1 MAVGSKSKVRTRVHP
16 LGDRV
21 LVKRMEAGEEKVGS
35 LYVPDTAKEKPLRA
49 KVLAVG
55 PGKVGEDGKRVPMS
69 VKAGDTVMIGKY
81 SGTDLKI
88 DGEECVILREEDI
101 LAVEE

>member
-1 MAVGSKSKVRTRVHP
+1 MAAGSKSKRLTRIHP

-21 LVKRMEAGEEKVGS
+21 MVKRLETEEERVGS

-55 PGKVGEDGKRVPMS
+55 PGRLDEKGKRVAMS
-69 VKAGDTVMIGKY
+69 VKAGNTVLIGKY
-81 SGTDLKI
+81 AGTDMKI
-88 DGEECVILREEDI
+88 EGEECVILREDDI
-101 LAVEE
+101 LAVDE

>member
-1 MAVGSKSKVRTRVHP
+1 MAVGSKSKRMTRIRP

-21 LVKRMEAGEEKVGS
+21 LVQRIEEEVEKVGS

-55 PGKVGEDGKRVPMS
+55 PGRLDEKGKRIAMS
-69 VKAGDTVMIGKY
+69 VKAGDTVLIGKY
-81 SGTDLKI
+81 AGTELKI
-88 DGEECVILREEDI
+88 EGEECVILREDEI
-101 LAVEE
+101 LGIEE

>member
-1 MAVGSKSKVRTRVHP
+1 
-16 LGDRV
+16 
-21 LVKRMEAGEEKVGS
+21 MEAGEEKVGS